1 MAEPTSTVGAAVV
14 TASGVLFAALLP
26 GIDSGALI
34 GAFAGAAVF
43 MMHSRELG
51 LARRL
56 GYGLVSW
63 LLGYFG
69 AGELSRVTGVNET
82 VITGFVAA
90 AVAVTIAVTAIER
103 IKTFDISVL
112 WKRGG

>member
-1 MAEPTSTVGAAVV
+1 MAEPASTAGAAAA

-43 MMHSRELG
+43 MMHSKEVGIAKR
-51 LARRL
+51 LA
-56 GYGLVSW
+56 YGLVSW

-69 AGELSRVTGVNET
+69 APELGRLVGVHET
-82 VITGFVAA
+82 VVTGFVAA

-103 IKTFDISVL
+103 IKAFDISVF